1 MPQIGIGRDF
11 LSRRK
16 ERTHMKHGFIKVA
29 AATPS
34 VRVADPAHNA
44 AACVTLAELAAAEG
58 VKLLVFP
65 ELSLTGATCGDLYAH
80 DRLVTGARE
89 ALQTFAAETAELDL
103 VSVVGLPVALGDKL
117 YDCAAVVCGG
127 GVLGLVPKAHL
138 TAAERRV
145 FSAPPAELL
154 VTDVLGDG
162 AFVQMG
168 VKQLFVCSSMPDL
181 RFCVEVGQDRNM
193 AVPPTAQAV
202 SAGAVIICNPS
213 ATPEI
218 MGAEESRRL
227 TVRARTAS
235 SLCGYILA
243 EAGKGESTTDNV
255 FGGHRMIC
263 EGGEVLAEAAPF
275 AEGDLTVTELDPER
289 LIHDRRVGGFDTSA
303 CGHCMETYCDI
314 GVEDTD
320 LTRFIDPHPF
330 IPADPARLAS
340 HCERIL
346 TIQAKGLAKRVT
358 AAWAKKIVLGISGG
372 LDSTLALLV
381 MARAMDL
388 LGRPR
393 TDIVAVTMPCFGTTA
408 RTKSNATTLCEEL
421 SVDFREVNI
430 FDSVNQHFKDIG
442 HDPNLRDVTYENAQ
456 ARERTQILMDIAND
470 ESGMVVGTGD
480 FSELAL
486 GWATYNGDH
495 MSMYSVNGN
504 VPKTLVRELTAH
516 VAATEAGKGNTKLA
530 EALYDVLGTPV
541 SPELLPADTE
551 GKIAQKT
558 EDLVGPYELHDFFL
572 YYLLRYGFTPAKLF
586 RMAQYALGETYDDA
600 TILKWLEVFHRRF
613 FNQQFKRS
621 CLPDGPAV
629 FGISVSPR
637 GGWAMPSDAV
647 SSLWMAEI
655 GELKEQYL

>member
-1 MPQIGIGRDF
+1 
-11 LSRRK
+11 
-16 ERTHMKHGFIKVA
+16 MKHSFIKVA
-29 AATPS
+29 AATPAI
-34 VRVADPAHNA
+34 RLADPAHNA
-44 AACVTLAELAAAEG
+44 AACVRLAETATALG

-65 ELSLTGATCGDLYAH
+65 ELCLTGATCGDLYAH
-80 DRLVTGARE
+80 DRLITGARE
-89 ALQTFAAETAELDL
+89 ALQAFAAETAELDL

-117 YDCAAVVCGG
+117 YDCAAVVSGG
-127 GVLGLVPKAHL
+127 TVLGLVPKANL
-138 TAAERRV
+138 SSVERRT
-145 FSAPPAELL
+145 FSAPTAELL
-154 VTDVLGDG
+154 VTDILGDG

-168 VKQLFVCSSMPDL
+168 VKQLFVCSSMPTF
-181 RFCVEVGQDRNM
+181 RFAVEVGTDRN
-193 AVPPTAQAV
+193 AAASPAAQAI
-202 SAGAVIICNPS
+202 SAGALVVCNPS
-213 ATPEI
+213 ATPETVD
-218 MGAEESRRL
+218 AEETRRL
-227 TVRARTAS
+227 TVKATATRA
-235 SLCGYILA
+235 LCGYILS
-243 EAGKGESTTDNV
+243 EAGEGESTTDSV
-255 FGGHRMIC
+255 FGGHRIIC
-263 EGGEVLAEAAPF
+263 EGGEILAESAPF
-275 AEGDLTVTELDPER
+275 GEGELTVTELDLER
-289 LIHDRRVGGFDTSA
+289 LIRDRRVGNFDTSA
-303 CGHCMETYCDI
+303 CGHCMENYFDV
-314 GVEDTD
+314 GGEDTE
-320 LTRFIDPHPF
+320 LTRFVDPHPF
-330 IPADPARLAS
+330 IPADPARRAS

-393 TDIVAVTMPCFGTTA
+393 ADIVAVTMPCFGTTA

-421 SVDFREVNI
+421 GVDFREVNI

-516 VAATEAGKGNTKLA
+516 VAATEAGKGNTKLS
-530 EALYDVLGTPV
+530 EALCDVLGTPV

-572 YYLLRYGFTPAKLF
+572 YYLLRYGFTPGKLF
-586 RMAQYALGETYDDA
+586 RMAQYALGETYDDT

-655 GELKEQYL
+655 NELKEQYL

>member
-1 MPQIGIGRDF
+1 MVTVM
-11 LSRRK
+11 L
-16 ERTHMKHGFIKVA
+16 HGFIKVA
-29 AATPS
+29 AATPAL
-34 VRVADPAHNA
+34 RLADTNYNA
-44 AACVTLAELAAAEG
+44 AICKELAIRAAAEG
-58 VKLLVFP
+58 VKLIVFP
-65 ELSLTGATCGDLYAH
+65 ELCLTGATCGDLYAH
-80 DRLVTGARE
+80 NRLIQGAKE
-89 ALQTFAAETAELDL
+89 DLQLFAAETAELDL

-117 YDCAAVVCGG
+117 YNCAAVVCGG
-127 GVLGLVPKAHL
+127 AVLGLVPKVNL
-138 TAAERRV
+138 TPAERRV

-154 VTDVLGDG
+154 VTDILGDG
-162 AFVQMG
+162 SFVQMG
-168 VKQLFVCSSMPDL
+168 VKQLFVCSSLPTF
-181 RFCVEVGQDRNM
+181 RFCVEVGQDRNA
-193 AVPPTAQAV
+193 AVPPSTEAV
-202 SAGAVIICNPS
+202 SAGAIMVCNPS

-218 MGAEESRRL
+218 IGAEESRRM
-227 TVRARTAS
+227 TVQARTAHF
-235 SLCGYILA
+235 LCGYILS
-243 EAGKGESTTDNV
+243 EAGEGESTTDSV
-255 FGGHRMIC
+255 FGGHRLVC
-263 EGGEVLAEAAPF
+263 EGGEVLAESAPF
-275 AEGDLTVTELDPER
+275 AGGKLTVTEIDLER
-289 LIHDRRVGGFDTSA
+289 VIHDRRVSGFDTSA
-303 CGHCMETYCDI
+303 CGHCMENYFDVT
-314 GVEDTD
+314 VEDAE

-330 IPADPARLAS
+330 IPADPARRAA

-346 TIQAKGLAKRVT
+346 TIQANGLKKRIT

-388 LGRPR
+388 LERPR

-408 RTKSNATTLCEEL
+408 RTKSNATTLCAEL
-421 SVDFREVNI
+421 GVDFREVNI

-442 HDPNLRDVTYENAQ
+442 HDPAVRDVTYENAQ

-470 ESGMVVGTGD
+470 EGGMVIGTGD

-516 VAATEAGKGNTKLA
+516 VAETEMEKGNTKLA
-530 EALYDVLGTPV
+530 ESLFDVLGTPV
-541 SPELLPADTE
+541 SPELLPADE
-551 GKIAQKT
+551 SGNIAQKT

-600 TILKWLEVFHRRF
+600 TILKWLETFTRRF

-637 GGWAMPSDAV
+637 GGWAMPSDAL
-647 SSLWMAEI
+647 STIWLDEI
-655 GELKEQYL
+655 RELKEQYL

>member
-1 MPQIGIGRDF
+1 
-11 LSRRK
+11 
-16 ERTHMKHGFIKVA
+16 MKHSFIKVA
-29 AATPS
+29 AATPAI
-34 VRVADPAHNA
+34 RLADPAHNA
-44 AACVTLAELAAAEG
+44 AACIRLAETAAAAG

-65 ELSLTGATCGDLYAH
+65 ELCLTGATCGDLFAH
-80 DRLVTGARE
+80 DRLITGAKE
-89 ALQTFAAETAELDL
+89 ALQTFAAETASLDL
-103 VSVVGLPVALGDKL
+103 VSIIGLPVALGDKL
-117 YDCAAVVCGG
+117 YNCAAAVCGG
-127 GVLGLVPKAHL
+127 AVLGLVPKANL
-138 TAAERRV
+138 TPAEGRT
-145 FSAPPAELL
+145 FSAPASELL
-154 VTDVLGDG
+154 VTDILGDG
-162 AFVQMG
+162 SFVHMG
-168 VKQLFVCSSMPDL
+168 VKQLFVCSSLPAF
-181 RFCVEVGQDRNM
+181 RFAVEVGADRNAATSPAM
-193 AVPPTAQAV
+193 QAI
-202 SAGAVIICNPS
+202 SAGALVVCNPS
-213 ATPEI
+213 ATPETVD
-218 MGAEESRRL
+218 AEESSRL
-227 TVRARTAS
+227 TVKAASARA
-235 SLCGYILA
+235 LCGYILS
-243 EAGKGESTTDNV
+243 EAGEGESTTDSV
-255 FGGHRMIC
+255 FGGHRIIC
-263 EGGEVLAEAAPF
+263 EGGEVLAESAPF
-275 AEGDLTVTELDPER
+275 GEEELTITELDLER
-289 LIHDRRVGGFDTSA
+289 LIRDRRVGNFDTSA
-303 CGHCMETYCDI
+303 CGHCMENYFDV
-314 GVEDTD
+314 GVEDTE
-320 LTRFIDPHPF
+320 LTRFVDPHPF
-330 IPADPARLAS
+330 IPADPARRAS

-346 TIQAKGLAKRVT
+346 TIQAKGLSKRIT

-421 SVDFREVNI
+421 GVDFREVNI

-504 VPKTLVRELTAH
+504 IPKTLVRELTAY
-516 VAATEAGKGNTKLA
+516 VAATEAGKGNTKLS

-600 TILKWLEVFHRRF
+600 TVLKWLEVFHRRF
-613 FNQQFKRS
+613 FTQQFKRS

-637 GGWAMPSDAV
+637 GGWMMPSDAV

>member
-1 MPQIGIGRDF
+1 
-11 LSRRK
+11 
-16 ERTHMKHGFIKVA
+16 MKHSFIKIA
-29 AATPS
+29 AATPAI
-34 VRVADPAHNA
+34 RLADPAHNA
-44 AACVTLAELAAAEG
+44 AACAELAENTAAEG
-58 VKLLVFP
+58 VKLVVFP
-65 ELSLTGATCGDLYAH
+65 ELCLTGATCGDLFTH
-80 DRLVTGARE
+80 DRLITGARE
-89 ALQTFAAETAELDL
+89 ALQAFAAETAELDL
-103 VSVVGLPVALGDKL
+103 VSVIGLPVALGDKL
-117 YDCAAVVCGG
+117 YNCAAVVSGG
-127 GVLGLVPKAHL
+127 TVLGMVPKANL
-138 TAAERRV
+138 SPAERRV
-145 FSAPPAELL
+145 FSTPTAEVLC
-154 VTDVLGDG
+154 TDILGDG
-162 AFVQMG
+162 SFVQMG
-168 VKQLFVCSSMPDL
+168 TKQLFVCSSLPAL
-181 RFCVEVGQDRNM
+181 RFAVEVGADRNA
-193 AVPPTAQAV
+193 AVSPVMQAV
-202 SAGAVIICNPS
+202 SAGALVVCNPS
-213 ATPEI
+213 AIPETVD
-218 MGAEESRRL
+218 AEESRRL
-227 TVRARTAS
+227 TVKARAKS
-235 SLCGYILA
+235 SICGYILS
-243 EAGKGESTTDNV
+243 EAGEGESTTDNV
-255 FGGHRMIC
+255 FGGHRIIC

-275 AEGDLTVTELDPER
+275 AEGELTITELDLER
-289 LIHDRRVGGFDTSA
+289 LIHDRRAGGFDTSA
-303 CGHCMETYCDI
+303 CGHCMENYFDI
-314 GVEDTD
+314 GVEDTE
-320 LTRFIDPHPF
+320 LTRFVDTHPF
-330 IPADPARLAS
+330 VPADPARRAS

-346 TIQAKGLAKRVT
+346 TIQAKGLAKRIT

-421 SVDFREVNI
+421 GVDFREVNI

-442 HDPNLRDVTYENAQ
+442 HDPAIRDVTYENAQ

-504 VPKTLVRELTAH
+504 IPKTLVRELTAH
-516 VAATEAGKGNTKLA
+516 VAAAEEGKGNAKLA

-541 SPELLPADTE
+541 SPELLPADE
-551 GKIAQKT
+551 SGSIAQKT

-637 GGWAMPSDAV
+637 GGWVMPSDAV

-655 GELKEQYL
+655 NELKEIYL

>member
-1 MPQIGIGRDF
+1 
-11 LSRRK
+11 
-16 ERTHMKHGFIKVA
+16 MKHSFIKIA
-29 AATPS
+29 AATPAI
-34 VRVADPAHNA
+34 RLADPAHNA
-44 AACVTLAELAAAEG
+44 AACAELAENTAAEG
-58 VKLLVFP
+58 VKLVVFP
-65 ELSLTGATCGDLYAH
+65 ELCLTGATCGDLFTH
-80 DRLVTGARE
+80 DRLITGARE
-89 ALQTFAAETAELDL
+89 ALQAFAAETSELDL
-103 VSVVGLPVALGDKL
+103 VSVIGLPVALGDKL
-117 YDCAAVVCGG
+117 YNCAAVVSGG
-127 GVLGLVPKAHL
+127 TVLGMVPKANL
-138 TAAERRV
+138 SPAERRV
-145 FSAPPAELL
+145 FSTPTAEVLC
-154 VTDVLGDG
+154 TDILGDG
-162 AFVQMG
+162 SFVQMG
-168 VKQLFVCSSMPDL
+168 TKQLFVCSSLPAL
-181 RFCVEVGQDRNM
+181 RFAVEVGADRNA
-193 AVPPTAQAV
+193 AVSPVMQAV
-202 SAGAVIICNPS
+202 SAGALVVCNPS
-213 ATPEI
+213 AIPETVD
-218 MGAEESRRL
+218 AEESRRL
-227 TVRARTAS
+227 TVKARAKS
-235 SLCGYILA
+235 SICGYILS
-243 EAGKGESTTDNV
+243 EAGEGESTTDNV
-255 FGGHRMIC
+255 FGGHRIIC

-275 AEGDLTVTELDPER
+275 AEGELTITELDLER
-289 LIHDRRVGGFDTSA
+289 LIHDRRAGGFDTSA
-303 CGHCMETYCDI
+303 CGHCMENYFDI
-314 GVEDTD
+314 GVEDTE
-320 LTRFIDPHPF
+320 LTRFVDPHPF
-330 IPADPARLAS
+330 IPADPARRAS

-346 TIQAKGLAKRVT
+346 TIQAKGLAKRIT

-421 SVDFREVNI
+421 GVDFREVNI

-442 HDPNLRDVTYENAQ
+442 HDPAIRDVTYENAQ

-541 SPELLPADTE
+541 SPELLPADE
-551 GKIAQKT
+551 SGSIAQKT

-629 FGISVSPR
+629 FGISISPR
-637 GGWAMPSDAV
+637 GGWVMPSDAV
-647 SSLWMAEI
+647 GSLWMAEI
-655 GELKEQYL
+655 GELKEIYL